1 MKVWGM
7 IIGVVLATTSAL
19 ADDAPQVKNRM
30 TCTELSAKIS
40 ELGQVA
46 EPDEQT
52 VAEIDSLK
60 AEYRRACSRSAG
72 ARRTSGGARVITVAE
87 ENTSPQTED
96 VVDEPVADTE
106 VTETVVSD
114 VASDDA
120 AVADTELT
128 LEQELANL
136 DAGLCADGSQ
146 PNRFGCCGD
155 EIFKDLG
162 NTVFA
167 CCPREGTSDCF
178 PPIK

>member
-7 IIGVVLATTSAL
+7 IIGVMLATTSAL
-19 ADDAPQVKNRM
+19 ADDVPQVKNRM

-106 VTETVVSD
+106 VTETVASD
-114 VASDDA
+114 VAEVTEA
-120 AVADTELT
+120 ELT

-167 CCPREGTSDCF
+167 CCPKDDDGTSDCF

>member
-1 MKVWGM
+1 MKVWG
-7 IIGVVLATTSAL
+7 IVFGVVLATTSAM
-19 ADDAPQVKNRM
+19 ADDVPQVKNRM
-30 TCTELSAKIS
+30 TCTEMSAKIS

-60 AEYRRACSRSAG
+60 AEYRRTCSRSAG

-87 ENTSPQTED
+87 ENTLSQTEE
-96 VVDEPVADTE
+96 VADEAVADTD

-136 DAGLCADGSQ
+136 DAGLCADGTR

-167 CCPREGTSDCF
+167 CCPKEGSSDCF